1 MMTVNYAP
9 MAERLSRAAW
19 SRMLW
24 WRFQLFHRHRHD
36 RLVLEEVAGRPIVV
50 LPQVINPKLFGAG
63 EFLAES
69 LEGRLAN
76 GSAVLDMGTG
86 AGLSAVV
93 AAREAA
99 RVVAVDINPVAVRCA
114 RINVL
119 LNGVE
124 ARVDIREGDL
134 FEPVRGE
141 RFDLVLFNPPYL
153 AGTPRGLLDRAFRGG
168 DVIER
173 FARGLADHL
182 TPEGAA
188 LVVLSTEA
196 NTSSALDAF
205 RSSGLSVAAVCT
217 RDLKSEVL
225 TVYQIGPDAP
235 AARGHLQRP
244 VR

>member
-1 MMTVNYAP
+1 VMTVNYAP

-19 SRMLW
+19 SRVLW

-36 RLVLEEVAGRPIVV
+36 RLVLEEVVGRPILV

-63 EFLAES
+63 EFLAQS
-69 LEGRLAN
+69 LEGRLVN

-86 AGLSAVV
+86 AGISAIV
-93 AAREAA
+93 AARAAA

-124 ARVDIREGDL
+124 ERVEIREGDL
-134 FEPVRGE
+134 FEPVRDE
-141 RFDLVLFNPPYL
+141 RFDLILFNPPYL
-153 AGTPRGLLDRAFRGG
+153 AGTPRDLLERAFRGG

-182 TPEGAA
+182 TPQGVA

-196 NTSSALDAF
+196 NTLRALDAF
-205 RSSGLSVAAVCT
+205 HSEGLSVGEVCT

-225 TVYQIGPDAP
+225 TVYEI
-235 AARGHLQRP
+235 AR
-244 VR
+244 VRG